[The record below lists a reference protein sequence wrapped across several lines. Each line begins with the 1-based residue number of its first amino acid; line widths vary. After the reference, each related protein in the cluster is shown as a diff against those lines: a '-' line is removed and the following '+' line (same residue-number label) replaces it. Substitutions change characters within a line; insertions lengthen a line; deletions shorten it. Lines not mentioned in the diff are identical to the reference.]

1 MPIQPRYDTQRCE
14 STKKDL
20 KQHATG
26 AGVEIRE
33 DWGLDGE
40 QANRHEYW
48 EYESWHLFGVI
59 GRQGSER

>member
-14 STKKDL
+14 PTKKDL

-40 QANRHEYW
+40 QTNSHEYW
-48 EYESWHLFGVI
+48 
-59 GRQGSER
+59 